1 MTYSVEPEYPFL
13 SPQSTIECTD
23 CQSEDGKVTK
33 VTYESGEIYWASVC
47 ENCIIEYVMN
57 SNIAEI
63 DRVRL
68 S

>member
-1 MTYSVEPEYPFL
+1 MNYSVEHEYPFL

-33 VTYESGEIYWASVC
+33 VTYESGKIYWAFVC
-47 ENCIIEYVMN
+47 EDCIREYVMD